1 MRGSG
6 GIPLIPRAFSL
17 FVSAMFSHAALSAA
31 SRRAARAS
39 QQSVNLELGG
49 PGRPEPL
56 ITEDEMETAPSPPDL
71 SIASGT
77 LVRDVLPPV
86 ASPSPEQELFRRE
99 LLEVARS
106 TFGANA
112 ASGTVHTYE
121 AVLRGIAPKVMAKL
135 GSAVLPMSTEAQ
147 FLSFF
152 GAVLILGPKTPSHVT
167 SQPAVRWNY
176 AKLVKAAVAYWH
188 VVRGERAA
196 FDAEWT
202 PRMGVFWSGVKRS
215 CVHSTSEKL
224 PLLFSDV
231 LKACQQAQK
240 SVEHLRQAVGGPDL
254 APGGVGLGQML
265 PHAMALRG
273 AVSVSLAFF
282 GVRGASEIAALRV
295 KDVRRDAASGLVVL
309 DIRQQKNDQFGV
321 GQVSRMVAMPAWG
334 DACPVHLTSEWLWFR
349 SWLADFRDYAG
360 RLATAGEEGPFL
372 VGLAR
377 SRFGLGLA
385 ASGIS
390 ASWKRCFEG
399 RGLPPRKG
407 GARFYVVNGMPRE
420 TTQDLGGWKSP
431 AVMEGV
437 YVRARSEE
445 AIPEM
450 REAARKACKGL
461 EAERFVTDLGR
472 DLCAEASEAIGA
484 EAGAEARVWCH
495 QFRSVRDLLVPAVV
509 LPIREDIWNL
519 MGRRVRALKPST
531 HQSREVLSWGTAFR
545 VDLKRYRGCN
555 PQSVA
560 RANKREAAV
569 SEAPRQVPRVEG
581 CLRRFPQCSQSDIN
595 FVRGS
600 PCVTWKRNLWTGG
613 GPGSIAWKSCPA
625 PEIVGVPV
633 KTSLPRRV

>member
-1 MRGSG
+1 
-6 GIPLIPRAFSL
+6 
-17 FVSAMFSHAALSAA
+17 MFSHAALSAA
-31 SRRAARAS
+31 SRKAACTS

-49 PGRPEPL
+49 PDRPEPFVM
-56 ITEDEMETAPSPPDL
+56 EDETEAAPAPPDL

-77 LVRDVLPPV
+77 LVRDVLPPA

-99 LLEVARS
+99 LLEVVRS

-121 AVLRGIAPKVMAKL
+121 AVLRGIVPKVMAKL

-152 GAVLILGPKTPSHVT
+152 GAVLMLGPKTQSHVT
-167 SQPAVRWNY
+167 SQPGVRWNY
-176 AKLVKAAVAYWH
+176 VKLVKAAIAYWH
-188 VVRGERAA
+188 VVRGQRAV

-231 LKACQQAQK
+231 LKACQLAQE
-240 SVEHLRQAVGGPDL
+240 SVENLKRAVGGPDL

-265 PHAMALRG
+265 SHAMALRG

-282 GVRGASEIAALRV
+282 GVRRASEIAALRV
-295 KDVRRDAASGLVVL
+295 KDVHRDAASGLVVL
-309 DIRQQKNDQFGV
+309 NVRQQKNDQFGV

-334 DACPVHLTSEWLWFR
+334 DACPVRLTSEWLWFR
-349 SWLADFRDYAG
+349 SWLAVSRDYAD
-360 RLATAGEEGPFL
+360 RLAIAGEEGPFF

-390 ASWKRCFEG
+390 ASWKKCFEG
-399 RGLPPRKG
+399 RSLSPRKG

-445 AIPEM
+445 AVPEM
-450 REAARKACKGL
+450 REAVQKACKGL
-461 EAERFVTDLGR
+461 EVERFVTDLDR
-472 DLCAEASEAIGA
+472 DLCAGASEAIGA

-495 QFRSVRDLLVPAVV
+495 RFRSVRDLLVPAVV
-509 LPIREDIWNL
+509 LPIREDFWNL
-519 MGRRVRALKPST
+519 MARRVRALRLTT

-545 VDLKRYRGCN
+545 ADMKRYRGCD

-560 RANKREAAV
+560 RTNKREAAV
-569 SEAPRQVPRVEG
+569 GEAPRKVPRA
-581 CLRRFPQCSQSDIN
+581 D
-595 FVRGS
+595 
-600 PCVTWKRNLWTGG
+600 
-613 GPGSIAWKSCPA
+613 
-625 PEIVGVPV
+625 
-633 KTSLPRRV
+633 